1 MHVDS
6 MYTVLVTSPNNR
18 MVKSLRMKGGG
29 HWLRG
34 PSGRRLDGGSSL
46 QVLLDLGGVFAVEA
60 LRLLVELGVPLVD
73 VVDVGVVVVRP
84 APAVLG
90 PLLDPGMAKDRSALI
105 MVPHGGRN
113 AMTTRTLRR
122 SCKPVWV
129 PSRVLVSGPS
139 QPLLLRR
146 FDASLQFLGCKR
158 QALEVDARGQ

>member
-90 PLLDPGMAKDRSALI
+90 PLLDPGDGK
-105 MVPHGGRN
+105 GQ
-113 AMTTRTLRR
+113 RR
-122 SCKPVWV
+122 SDYGSTWWTQ
-129 PSRVLVSGPS
+129 RNDHA
-139 QPLLLRR
+139 
-146 FDASLQFLGCKR
+146 DASTQL
-158 QALEVDARGQ
+158 